1 MNRHAKQVT
10 ISGLLVAVG
19 LVLPMVFHTFALGG
33 AVFLPMHIPVL
44 LGGFLLSP
52 LYAILV
58 GVITPLVSSILTG
71 MPPFFPIAIQ
81 MMFELG
87 VYGLV
92 ISYLYNHRKSSLY
105 PAMLCGM
112 LAGRLTAGIVNY
124 LFLTKF
130 LNQFFSLKVF
140 LTAQFITALPGI
152 LLQLVMLPIM
162 VKLLETAAIPVGRKG
177 ELHGR

>member
-19 LVLPMVFHTFALGG
+19 LVLPMVFHTFAMGG

-44 LGGFLLSP
+44 LGGFLLPP

-58 GVITPLVSSILTG
+58 GIITPLASSILTG
-71 MPPFFPIAIQ
+71 MPPFFPTAIQ

-92 ISYLYNHRKSSLY
+92 ISYLYNHKKASLY
-105 PAMLCGM
+105 PAMLSAM
-112 LAGRLTAGIVNY
+112 LAGRFAAGIINY
-124 LFLTKF
+124 LLLTKF
-130 LNQFFSLKVF
+130 LNKFFSLKVF
-140 LTAQFITALPGI
+140 LTAQFITAFPGI
-152 LLQLVMLPIM
+152 LLQLVMIPVM
-162 VKLLETAAIPVGRKG
+162 VRLLRSTDIPVGRKG